1 MKIYTYTEYLLKE
14 CDCMG
19 KAIVAMITSL
29 VLGIIGA
36 VLNKDF
42 GLNIPDLG
50 AILSIVTMG
59 TFIIYFNDKKK

>member
-1 MKIYTYTEYLLKE
+1 
-14 CDCMG
+14 MG
-19 KAIVAMITSL
+19 KVILAMIASL

-36 VLNKDF
+36 VLNKEF

>member
-1 MKIYTYTEYLLKE
+1 
-14 CDCMG
+14 MG
-19 KAIVAMITSL
+19 KAILAMIASL

-36 VLNKDF
+36 VLNKEF

-59 TFIIYFNDKKK
+59 AFIICFNDQKK